1 MFVFDLI
8 RLRAFITKFPLST
21 SNELSEQVIWSVV
34 ILSSEE
40 GSLEKRN
47 SSLNE
52 TVWNSDAK
60 SSEARVISELSVVVV
75 EIYLLTISIRPPPED
90 SEE

>member
-21 SNELSEQVIWSVV
+21 INELSEQVIWSVV
-34 ILSSEE
+34 IVSSEE

-60 SSEARVISELSVVVV
+60 SSEARVISEL
-75 EIYLLTISIRPPPED
+75 
-90 SEE
+90 